1 MNYEKVQIGPL
12 YIDPMW
18 LQSRIIHEDSDCES
32 STVCSEEYRSLDG
45 SCNNLQ
51 HPAWGS
57 SMRGLGRLAAS
68 VYSDA
73 DLGLRLSED
82 GSPLPS
88 ARLVSQRLTRVAGDS
103 ERGDLKG
110 HMMQWGQLLTND
122 E

>member
-1 MNYEKVQIGPL
+1 MSEAGQQQQTPAPGQEKQ
-12 YIDPMW
+12 
-18 LQSRIIHEDSDCES
+18 
-32 STVCSEEYRSLDG
+32 
-45 SCNNLQ
+45 
-51 HPAWGS
+51 
-57 SMRGLGRLAAS
+57 LAAS
-68 VYSDA
+68 VYTDA
-73 DLGLRLSED
+73 DLRLRICAED